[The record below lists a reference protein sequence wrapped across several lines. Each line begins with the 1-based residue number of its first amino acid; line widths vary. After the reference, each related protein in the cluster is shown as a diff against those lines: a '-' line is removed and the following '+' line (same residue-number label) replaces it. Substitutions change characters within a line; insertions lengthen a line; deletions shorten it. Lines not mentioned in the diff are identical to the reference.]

1 MKIVNRQRE
10 EAVRAEDIEV
20 GECFS
25 FLEYGSTLYLRLSS
39 NQDYVSSVDS
49 KSPADYLYNIPALH
63 LNSNTVTWIMGE
75 ARVYPIK
82 AKIVIE

>member
-10 EAVRAEDIEV
+10 ETVRAEDIEV

-25 FLEYGSTLYLRLSS
+25 FLEYGSPLYLRLSS
-39 NQDYVSSVDS
+39 NQDYVSSA